1 MENIDFVSLFAFT
14 CINIFTPG
22 PANIACTSMAIKH
35 GLRESINFISGASI
49 GFTLVTLLAGLF
61 SNFLLVLIPSLES
74 IMRWVGSAY
83 ILYLA
88 YNILKTDY
96 SLAQNNKNLQ
106 QTQPLSFRHG
116 VFLQLFNPKSLMFV
130 ITIYTV
136 FLYPL
141 AGRLHLILLST
152 LILGLIGSGSYL
164 LWAFLGA
171 GISSFMNQEHFKR
184 IVNLILALLLVYSA
198 IKLTGIFKFLV

>member
-96 SLAQNNKNLQ
+96 SLAQNNKIAAN
-106 QTQPLSFRHG
+106 TLSFKHG
-116 VFLQLFNPKSLMFV
+116 VFLQLFNPKGLMFAL
-130 ITIYTV
+130 TIYTV
-136 FLYPL
+136 FLYTL
-141 AGRLHLILLST
+141 SGKLHLIFLST
-152 LILGLIGSGSYL
+152 LTLGLICFGSYL

-171 GISSFMNQEHFKR
+171 RISSFMKQEHFKR
-184 IVNLILALLLVYSA
+184 IVNLVLALLLVYSA

>member
-1 MENIDFVSLFAFT
+1 MDNIEFASLLTFV
-14 CINIFTPG
+14 CIGIFTPG

-74 IMRWVGSAY
+74 IMRWVGSVY

-141 AGRLHLILLST
+141 AGKLHLIILST
-152 LILGLIGSGSYL
+152 IILGLVGSGSYL

-184 IVNLILALLLVYSA
+184 RVNLILALLLVYSA
-198 IKLTGIFKFLV
+198 IRIAGVLNF